1 MAQYKEKYKQVV
13 INSLKYPPYY
23 LIGDVVVI
31 NLNAC
36 FIKRN
41 NFVKFFLILKEALE
55 LSNKINFCNLAS
67 LCYKLNILYES
78 EECLQF
84 LEEIVDKIKAEHP
97 HVEFVQNGVSNCGE
111 IDVQPIYNLIRVDTE
126 QNYIFI
132 NYVLLECLKVLGYV
146 NCQVWEILELT
157 KDFNHIIP
165 WDLRK
170 TLPISTQQTRQQY
183 QKILEILQCSQVTSP
198 MMN

>member
-78 EECLQF
+78 EEC
-84 LEEIVDKIKAEHP
+84 
-97 HVEFVQNGVSNCGE
+97 
-111 IDVQPIYNLIRVDTE
+111 YNFWKKLWIR
-126 QNYIFI
+126 
-132 NYVLLECLKVLGYV
+132 
-146 NCQVWEILELT
+146 
-157 KDFNHIIP
+157 
-165 WDLRK
+165 
-170 TLPISTQQTRQQY
+170 
-183 QKILEILQCSQVTSP
+183 
-198 MMN
+198 